1 MSKTINRAKKII
13 ITVIA
18 MIVGILGFTT
28 ISSAYYVGQ
37 SLYISYN
44 TYATNPNVYC
54 VEHGQAMNGATY
66 KIISQVNING
76 KTSTDYTGKQIT
88 HNDNAKLAY
97 ILSGNNGSVKDT
109 GPVANGIWNFMY
121 TWMQSVG
128 QYHAGLYNGFASNN
142 KGSYSALNSQANN
155 YANNLGTASITDNT
169 NKDNIQVKPYQRDGQ
184 DYIRIGPFNW
194 TFSGTVTGVT
204 ALDQNGNNIG
214 GMVYSSF
221 DGNNEYWYSAGEIKS
236 GRDFY
241 ISIPMNTDITR
252 ISRISA
258 TVRLDVKGVNI
269 WFLEASNGYIQ
280 NLIIREPYTGQ
291 EEVTTPFDY
300 DIPIQGNLKVIKVN
314 KDNHEVKLQGVGFYI
329 QHKETGK
336 YVHQDANG
344 NISYVDGQNQATE
357 FVTDSNGEILIKNL
371 VVGTY
376 VAYETKNPNYGY
388 EFISEGQEKQ
398 ITVDKTTDFVIENK
412 QIYAKLSGFV
422 WVDKQDQKQWIRNDL
437 YDYDIIENGEEVY
450 SDGNDILLNGI
461 TVRLKDRTT
470 GETVKEMKT
479 GENTSLGD
487 GEYLFTDVL
496 IEKLSDYYIEFEYDG
511 LTYTNVLPYNQIQS
525 DLYTDEELLEQK
537 TSKAAEWEEDRD
549 TFNKGFSVVEGRTQ
563 TTGFTRDEN
572 GNEKHQLSYNF
583 DAIEH
588 KSTLINNGQYPITA
602 NTDVPQYIIREHF
615 TYGQEEIKYINL
627 GLYEREQ
634 PDLAIAKDIENVR
647 VAVNGYEHTYE
658 YAQRF
663 NHPDNYGGE
672 GFNVGVKFGEKYAAE
687 PYKRAIYEADYEYI
701 NENDPSKE
709 LKVYITYKIAMRNE
723 STTLIA
729 QINNIVDYYDSRYSI
744 VGVGTG
750 VDERGNIT
758 GGLEYTDGTYNDNYN
773 RVVINN
779 NSRVDALSSTLDSN
793 KGNVYIQFELNREA
807 VINVLNGQENLDNVV
822 EINSYSIFDSDGKVY
837 AGIDRDS
844 NPGSCNPED
853 ATTIEDDTDK
863 ALSLQL
869 EVADAREMTGKVFE
883 DETVAE
889 SGEDA
894 SGLMTGKVRQGS
906 GIYEEGET
914 GISGVQVTLTENTG
928 SGKVYTAT
936 TDENGDFYISGYIP
950 GDYTLTYTWGDQTYT
965 VQNYKGTVYNQERD
979 QNNKE
984 WYKQEVD
991 TRYTDALD
999 DYELREQI
1007 DAELTHIENSTQTT
1021 IDKMNS
1027 TTPTMGI
1034 GVEYDTT
1041 TSASAGDRYT
1051 YQIRNIDFGIIER
1064 AKQDLTL
1071 AKKVRTLKITLANG
1085 QEVTNITIEDDGTLT
1100 GETNNVTYMPPSST
1114 TNPSNGFVRVELD
1127 NEMIQGATLEVGYE
1141 FIATNNSELDYL
1153 SENFYKYG
1161 IIEGNVVTLN
1171 ATGIIDYLDSNW
1183 AFSSENNPEWQVKT
1197 LDDIRDL
1204 LQEDVYQSETST
1216 INNKT
1221 ILYTDSLKDRPIEP
1235 TKSESVMLNVSKI
1248 LTTSEDISLDNE
1260 TELVEVDKTGGSD
1273 LISTPGNYVPG
1284 TGDIE
1289 SDEDMAETVIVTPA
1303 TGQNLS
1309 YVLPITIGVI
1319 ALLVIGGGIIVIKR
1333 KALGDKNSTNN
1344 K

>member
-329 QHKETGK
+329 QHKETRK

-344 NISYVDGQNQATE
+344 NVAYVDSREQATE

-388 EFISEGQEKQ
+388 EFISEGQEQQ
-398 ITVDKTTDFVIENK
+398 ITVDKTTDFIIENK
-412 QIYAKLSGFV
+412 QIYVKLSGFV

-525 DLYTDEELLEQK
+525 EDL
-537 TSKAAEWEEDRD
+537 
-549 TFNKGFSVVEGRTQ
+549 
-563 TTGFTRDEN
+563 
-572 GNEKHQLSYNF
+572 
-583 DAIEH
+583 
-588 KSTLINNGQYPITA
+588 P
-602 NTDVPQYIIREHF
+602 
-615 TYGQEEIKYINL
+615 
-627 GLYEREQ
+627 
-634 PDLAIAKDIENVR
+634 
-647 VAVNGYEHTYE
+647 
-658 YAQRF
+658 
-663 NHPDNYGGE
+663 
-672 GFNVGVKFGEKYAAE
+672 
-687 PYKRAIYEADYEYI
+687 
-701 NENDPSKE
+701 
-709 LKVYITYKIAMRNE
+709 
-723 STTLIA
+723 
-729 QINNIVDYYDSRYSI
+729 
-744 VGVGTG
+744 
-750 VDERGNIT
+750 
-758 GGLEYTDGTYNDNYN
+758 
-773 RVVINN
+773 
-779 NSRVDALSSTLDSN
+779 
-793 KGNVYIQFELNREA
+793 
-807 VINVLNGQENLDNVV
+807 
-822 EINSYSIFDSDGKVY
+822 
-837 AGIDRDS
+837 
-844 NPGSCNPED
+844 
-853 ATTIEDDTDK
+853 
-863 ALSLQL
+863 
-869 EVADAREMTGKVFE
+869 
-883 DETVAE
+883 
-889 SGEDA
+889 
-894 SGLMTGKVRQGS
+894 
-906 GIYEEGET
+906 
-914 GISGVQVTLTENTG
+914 
-928 SGKVYTAT
+928 
-936 TDENGDFYISGYIP
+936 
-950 GDYTLTYTWGDQTYT
+950 
-965 VQNYKGTVYNQERD
+965 
-979 QNNKE
+979 
-984 WYKQEVD
+984 
-991 TRYTDALD
+991 
-999 DYELREQI
+999 
-1007 DAELTHIENSTQTT
+1007 
-1021 IDKMNS
+1021 
-1027 TTPTMGI
+1027 
-1034 GVEYDTT
+1034 
-1041 TSASAGDRYT
+1041 
-1051 YQIRNIDFGIIER
+1051 
-1064 AKQDLTL
+1064 
-1071 AKKVRTLKITLANG
+1071 
-1085 QEVTNITIEDDGTLT
+1085 
-1100 GETNNVTYMPPSST
+1100 
-1114 TNPSNGFVRVELD
+1114 
-1127 NEMIQGATLEVGYE
+1127 
-1141 FIATNNSELDYL
+1141 
-1153 SENFYKYG
+1153 
-1161 IIEGNVVTLN
+1161 
-1171 ATGIIDYLDSNW
+1171 
-1183 AFSSENNPEWQVKT
+1183 
-1197 LDDIRDL
+1197 
-1204 LQEDVYQSETST
+1204 
-1216 INNKT
+1216 
-1221 ILYTDSLKDRPIEP
+1221 
-1235 TKSESVMLNVSKI
+1235 
-1248 LTTSEDISLDNE
+1248 
-1260 TELVEVDKTGGSD
+1260 
-1273 LISTPGNYVPG
+1273 
-1284 TGDIE
+1284 
-1289 SDEDMAETVIVTPA
+1289 
-1303 TGQNLS
+1303 
-1309 YVLPITIGVI
+1309 
-1319 ALLVIGGGIIVIKR
+1319 
-1333 KALGDKNSTNN
+1333 
-1344 K
+1344 